1 MQHLEKNYKGI
12 QEFFSLRD
20 EPSTKIEERAL
31 TGLIDS

>member
-20 EPSTKIEERAL
+20 EPSTSVIEQQR
-31 TGLIDS
+31 GV